1 MLSSAHRSI
10 KKPAPMSRIILTLV
24 ASVVLTLLPW
34 SGYGQMMEPSW
45 ILIVL
50 LYWGL
55 HEPRVINGFAFF
67 VLGLISDVAQSSILG
82 IHALSFSLI
91 LWLLSIY
98 RQRILTFYAANQ
110 AIHLLPAFFLNQLI
124 ITVVV
129 YVTTDTL
136 PHILWFTQSLLS
148 ALCWLITPYVLEA
161 KLSAKNS

>member
-1 MLSSAHRSI
+1 M
-10 KKPAPMSRIILTLV
+10 
-24 ASVVLTLLPW
+24 
-34 SGYGQMMEPSW
+34 
-45 ILIVL
+45 
-50 LYWGL
+50 
-55 HEPRVINGFAFF
+55 
-67 VLGLISDVAQSSILG
+67 
-82 IHALSFSLI
+82 
-91 LWLLSIY
+91 WLLSIY